1 MQIRLLISGLGLL
14 LALTVPG
21 LAAEQP
27 PLRQEL
33 QGAAQEQEQ
42 IFGSQLMTPEE
53 RLQHRER
60 IRAAESETE
69 REKIR
74 QEHHQQMRIR
84 GEQQGVVLP
93 DEPPARGPGRGMGP
107 GPAGGM
113 GSGGGMGP
121 GGGR

>member
-1 MQIRLLISGLGLL
+1 MQIRLLISVLGLL

-21 LAAEQP
+21 LAAEQA

-33 QGAAQEQEQ
+33 QAQEQEQ
-42 IFGSQLMTPEE
+42 VFGSQLMTPEE
-53 RLQHRER
+53 RMQHRER

-74 QEHHQQMRIR
+74 QEHHEQMRIR
-84 GEQQGVVLP
+84 AEQQGVVLP
-93 DEPPARGPGRGMGP
+93 EEPPARGPGRGMGP
-107 GPAGGM
+107 RPAGGM